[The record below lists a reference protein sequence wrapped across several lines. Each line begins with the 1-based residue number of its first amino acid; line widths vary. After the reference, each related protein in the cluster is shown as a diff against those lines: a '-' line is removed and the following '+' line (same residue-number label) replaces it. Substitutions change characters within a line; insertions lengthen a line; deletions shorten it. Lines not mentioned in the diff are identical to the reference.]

1 MVMKKLTL
9 LFTLVVLSGCATKKV
24 TTNKTIVEQSTDT
37 VMIEKIREV
46 IKPVKETIYIENPC
60 DSLGNLKDFER
71 VVQSQHGKITIKNE
85 GGKIK
90 ADINLDSIVAG
101 IEREYKSKMQSKS
114 EVTEKVVVKE
124 KKPLWVY
131 LLIVYSVMVTAL
143 YIKKL
148 FS

>member
-1 MVMKKLTL
+1 MRKLLLLLITSSL
-9 LFTLVVLSGCATKKV
+9 LFSCATKKV
-24 TTNKTIVEQSTDT
+24 TTNKTIVEQTTDT

-114 EVTEKVVVKE
+114 ETTEKVVVKE

-131 LLIVYSVMVTAL
+131 LLIVYSVMITAL

>member
-1 MVMKKLTL
+1 MRKLLILLITSSL
-9 LFTLVVLSGCATKKV
+9 LFSCATKKV
-24 TTNKTIVEQSTDT
+24 TTNKTIVEQTTDT

-114 EVTEKVVVKE
+114 ETTEKVVVKE

-131 LLIVYSVMVTAL
+131 LLIVYSVMITAL

>member
-1 MVMKKLTL
+1 MKKLTL
-9 LFTLVVLSGCATKKV
+9 LFTLLILSSCATKKV
-24 TTNKTIVEQSTDT
+24 TTNKTIVEQTTDT

-114 EVTEKVVVKE
+114 ETTEKVVIKE

>member
-1 MVMKKLTL
+1 MRKLLVL
-9 LFTLVVLSGCATKKV
+9 LITSSFLFSCATKKV
-24 TTNKTIVEQSTDT
+24 TTNKTIVEQTTDT

-101 IEREYKSKMQSKS
+101 IEREYKSKMSSKS
-114 EVTEKVVVKE
+114 ETTEKVVVKE

-131 LLIVYSVMVTAL
+131 LLIVYSVLVTAL

>member
-1 MVMKKLTL
+1 MKKLTL
-9 LFTLVVLSGCATKKV
+9 LFTLLLLSSCATKKV
-24 TTNKTIVEQSTDT
+24 TTNKTIVEQTTDT

-114 EVTEKVVVKE
+114 ETTEKVIIKE

>member
-1 MVMKKLTL
+1 MKKLTL
-9 LFTLVVLSGCATKKV
+9 LFTLLLLSSCATKKV
-24 TTNKTIVEQSTDT
+24 TTNKTIVEQTTDT

-114 EVTEKVVVKE
+114 ETTEKVVVKE

>member
-1 MVMKKLTL
+1 
-9 LFTLVVLSGCATKKV
+9 
-24 TTNKTIVEQSTDT
+24 
-37 VMIEKIREV
+37 
-46 IKPVKETIYIENPC
+46 
-60 DSLGNLKDFER
+60 
-71 VVQSQHGKITIKNE
+71 
-85 GGKIK
+85 
-90 ADINLDSIVAG
+90 
-101 IEREYKSKMQSKS
+101 MQSKS

>member
-1 MVMKKLTL
+1 MKKLTL
-9 LFTLVVLSGCATKKV
+9 LFTLLILSSCATKKV
-24 TTNKTIVEQSTDT
+24 TTNKTIVEQTTDT
-37 VMIEKIREV
+37 IMIEKIREV

-114 EVTEKVVVKE
+114 ETTEKVVIKE

>member
-1 MVMKKLTL
+1 MFTL
-9 LFTLVVLSGCATKKV
+9 LLLSSCATKKV
-24 TTNKTIVEQSTDT
+24 TTNKTIVEQTTDT

-114 EVTEKVVVKE
+114 ETTEKVVIKE

>member
-1 MVMKKLTL
+1 MRKLLVL
-9 LFTLVVLSGCATKKV
+9 LITSSFLFSCATKKV
-24 TTNKTIVEQSTDT
+24 TTNKTIVEQTTDT

-114 EVTEKVVVKE
+114 ETTEKVVVKE

-131 LLIVYSVMVTAL
+131 LLIVYSVMITAL